1 MEYLLQFYAIYG
13 SVINFIGINALLAL
27 SLNVTLSAGM
37 LSLGNAAFAAL
48 GGYTAGILSLHFKLP
63 YVVSLAGG
71 TCTAGFVGLI
81 IGLPVL
87 RLRGVFLAMATLA
100 FGEVVRL
107 AAVNLDITGGAEGL
121 TGIPNVTTTWMIY
134 LVLAGAAYFIA
145 VLRRSRLGWGL
156 VSMREDET
164 AAGSLGIHITYYKVV
179 AFVIGA
185 MIAGLA
191 GGMYAHLNYLI
202 TPRDFGFFIAVDLLI
217 YNIVGGTGVW
227 YGPILGAAMLTALP
241 EVLRGVGVT
250 AGPIRMGI
258 NGTYSAPGN
267 SLSSQRLGLAL
278 LKESDRRT
286 VRDGGRMNRL
296 VIESISRNFGG
307 VQALDD
313 VSFVV
318 EPGTIHGLIG
328 PNGAGKTTLINIL
341 SGLLPPSTGRM
352 SYKNYDLHRLAVH
365 QMAAIGIARTFQ
377 NIRLFPHL
385 SCLENVQAGQHLT
398 SRRSL
403 LPRLLQLPSA
413 RREDRRLYE
422 RAMETLGRVGLDR
435 QGLLPVPQPVVR

>member
-37 LSLGNAAFAAL
+37 LSLGNAAFAAV

-63 YVVSLAGG
+63 YGASLAGG
-71 TCTAGFVGLI
+71 ACAAGLVGLV

-121 TGIPNVTTTWMIY
+121 TGIPNITTTWMIY
-134 LVLAGAAYFIA
+134 LVLAAAAYFIA
-145 VLRRSRLGWGL
+145 ILRRSRLGWGL

-164 AAGSLGIHITYYKVV
+164 AASSLGIPITYYKAV

-185 MIAGLA
+185 MLAGLA

-202 TPRDFGFFIAVDLLI
+202 TPRDYSFFVAVDLLI
-217 YNIVGGTGVW
+217 YNIVGGTNVW

-241 EVLRGVGVT
+241 EVLRGLGVT

-258 NGTYSAPGN
+258 NGLILLLVILFLPN
-267 SLSSQRLGLAL
+267 GLA
-278 LKESDRRT
+278 
-286 VRDGGRMNRL
+286 
-296 VIESISRNFGG
+296 
-307 VQALDD
+307 
-313 VSFVV
+313 SFF
-318 EPGTIHGLIG
+318 
-328 PNGAGKTTLINIL
+328 
-341 SGLLPPSTGRM
+341 
-352 SYKNYDLHRLAVH
+352 
-365 QMAAIGIARTFQ
+365 AR
-377 NIRLFPHL
+377 
-385 SCLENVQAGQHLT
+385 
-398 SRRSL
+398 RRS
-403 LPRLLQLPSA
+403 SA
-413 RREDRRLYE
+413 VKAEAE
-422 RAMETLGRVGLDR
+422 
-435 QGLLPVPQPVVR
+435 